1 MEDNEVT
8 VAELLERIDR
18 TIAYVI
24 LRNNGVS
31 IGKRD
36 FLMGDRTTPPG
47 QLQAWE
53 VQEGR

>member
-47 QLQAWE
+47 RLQAGG

>member
-36 FLMGDRTTPPG
+36 FLMGDRTTTPG
-47 QLQAWE
+47 RLQAGG
-53 VQEGR
+53 VQERG